1 MERMKEILKFL
12 KELSANNERE
22 WFMAHKDEY
31 KRAKERF
38 DAFALE
44 LLGQIRKFDPAIGD
58 LKINDITYRIYRD
71 VRFSADKSPYKTHMG
86 VYICPGGKKSA
97 YSGYYFQV
105 SASDKES
112 WEGTH
117 MLAAGDYWCDPK
129 VLNILREDIEMSDGG
144 FRNILAQA
152 DPRFELDYEG
162 ALKKVPAGFPAD
174 TPDSDFY
181 RLKRFCMAF
190 TPDEKFILEPNLAER
205 VAAIFKT
212 TKPFLDFINRAVTW
226 SHEEK

>member
-1 MERMKEILKFL
+1 
-12 KELSANNERE
+12 
-22 WFMAHKDEY
+22 
-31 KRAKERF
+31 
-38 DAFALE
+38 
-44 LLGQIRKFDPAIGD
+44 
-58 LKINDITYRIYRD
+58 
-71 VRFSADKSPYKTHMG
+71 
-86 VYICPGGKKSA
+86 
-97 YSGYYFQV
+97 
-105 SASDKES
+105 
-112 WEGTH
+112 

-226 SHEEK
+226 SKEGK

>member
-1 MERMKEILKFL
+1 MKEILAFL
-12 KELSANNERE
+12 RELSCHNDRN
-22 WFMAHKDEY
+22 WFLEHKDDY

-44 LLGQIRKFDPAIGD
+44 LLAQIRKFDPAIGD
-58 LKINDITYRIYRD
+58 LGLSDITYRIYRD

-86 VYICPGGKKSA
+86 VYICPGGKKSP

-105 SASDKES
+105 SASAKES

-117 MLAAGDYWCDPK
+117 MLATGDYCCEPR
-129 VLNILREDIEMSDGG
+129 VLTILREDIETSDGG
-144 FRNILAQA
+144 FRKILSEAA
-152 DPRFELDYEG
+152 PGFELDYEG
-162 ALKKVPAGFPAD
+162 ALKKVPAGFPTD
-174 TPDSDFY
+174 TPDSAFY
-181 RLKRFCMAF
+181 RLKRFCLVY

-205 VAAIFKT
+205 VAALFKT

-226 SHEEK
+226 SKEEN